1 MITER
6 YQVRISQLAL
16 MAEDPLIAC
25 HVNHPA
31 IPTPKAG

>member
-1 MITER
+1 MITKR

-25 HVNHPA
+25 HVNHPT
-31 IPTPKAG
+31 IPTSRAG